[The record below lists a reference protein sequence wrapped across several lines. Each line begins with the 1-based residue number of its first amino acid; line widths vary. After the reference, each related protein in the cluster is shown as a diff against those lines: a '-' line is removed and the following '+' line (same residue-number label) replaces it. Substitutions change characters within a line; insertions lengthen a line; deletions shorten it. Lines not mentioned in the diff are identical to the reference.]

1 MRFLIFD
8 EMKFI
13 TTLLLLLVSVYSFG
27 QKESWLE
34 VRGKAGFLVAHRSIM
49 GHLATQHTIA
59 TEVSYMFKGNGEKDW
74 HKAYNNPIY
83 GVSAFFGSVGNHEL
97 MGNYGG
103 AYGFISVP
111 LIKTKRYSFSGR
123 MGCGLA
129 VAGKIYDTESNNLS
143 IAVSTRFNALVSLG
157 LENKVEFGNHSINSI
172 IDMTHFSNAAI
183 KVPNFGLNLPYFS
196 LGYGYRIRK
205 ASLDSIPKFQKFNK
219 KWQFGTVGFVSL
231 KEEYPVGGK
240 KYFIH
245 GLNLVA
251 RRYFKRAVGAEL
263 SFDYIHKQSVMVF
276 HEDVPKTQA
285 EIFQLGV
292 FLGYLMPLDHFH
304 VVVGMGYYVRDKF
317 RPEDMFYHRV
327 GMRYVFDKGLN
338 LNLVLKSHWARADY
352 VEFGVGY
359 TINK

>member
-1 MRFLIFD
+1 
-8 EMKFI
+8 MKII
-13 TTLLLLLVSVYSFG
+13 TTLLLLLISVQSFG

-34 VRGKAGFLVAHRSIM
+34 VRGKAGFLISHRSIM
-49 GHLATQHTIA
+49 GHLATQHTFA

-74 HKAYNNPIY
+74 HEAYNKPVY
-83 GVSAFFGSVGNHEL
+83 GVSAFFGSVGNREL
-97 MGNYGG
+97 MGNYAG
-103 AYGFISVP
+103 AYGFLSVP
-111 LIKTKRYSFSGR
+111 FIKINRYSFSGR

-129 VAGKIYDTESNNLS
+129 IAGKIYDPESNNLS
-143 IAVSTRFNALVSLG
+143 IAVSTRLNALVSLG
-157 LENKVEFGNHSINSI
+157 IENKVEFGNHSFNSI

-183 KVPNFGLNLPYFS
+183 KVPNLGLNLPYLS
-196 LGYGYRIRK
+196 LGYGYRIRE
-205 ASLDSIPKFQKFNK
+205 ANFDSIPKPQKFKK
-219 KWQFGTVGFVSL
+219 KWQFGTVGFVSV

-263 SFDYIHKQSVMVF
+263 TFDYIHKQSVIVY

-285 EIFQLGV
+285 EIFQLGI

-304 VVVGMGYYVRDKF
+304 IVVGMGCYVRDKYK
-317 RPEDMFYHRV
+317 PEDVFYHRV